1 MAQWSWSPWHH
12 GYFEHPL
19 TNTGGS
25 GIRDVGPLAKGG
37 SGFTVMNN
45 AYRLSDGRAITG
57 ASFRMVVDVG
67 AWDNSRFVNG
77 PGQSGDPASPH
88 YDDHAAAWSEG
99 RHFPLLY
106 SSEAI
111 DAATVR
117 RILLEPAGD

>member
-1 MAQWSWSPWHH
+1 
-12 GYFEHPL
+12 
-19 TNTGGS
+19 
-25 GIRDVGPLAKGG
+25 
-37 SGFTVMNN
+37 MNN

-88 YDDHAAAWSEG
+88 YDDHAVAWSEG
-99 RHFPLLY
+99 HHFPLLY